1 MLSTEATFVSSADAA
16 REELRLLLRERAI
29 LYEGPEQPVL
39 GRDGGSAPWMFYS
52 WGVSLTARGAR
63 LAAECFLDRLRGF
76 ESTQIA
82 TFGYTGMPLL
92 SACVLLGGG
101 RYEGLCIRERR
112 KGYGSCRQIEG
123 NIDRSRPVVVL
134 DDSLSSGTSMRK
146 AIQALEEEG
155 LQVEGGVALVYFPYR
170 GGVERALGLGYR
182 VEWVFD
188 VWKDLEMPRPVYVPG
203 FRRAL
208 PERWG
213 AGQVADDLHPAV
225 AARRI
230 AELYLDSGEV
240 PRPPARLGEPAAPV
254 DGRGGVYVSF
264 REPDSERRLARDGFW
279 HFDAADADPCR
290 DLVLATVKTLR
301 TAEVPVTRE
310 RLDGLKI
317 AVTFLGPL
325 ELIRP
330 RQLDYWRYGIV
341 VRSRAWATKVGGALP
356 NTQVF
361 THELEQ
367 YRHAR
372 FTNADLTLFEPHELY
387 RHEVAK
393 YVEPGA
399 GWLPFGAAEDESDWT
414 HDDAVGERLT
424 ARARELLASAI
435 RGERGEPAAGSP
447 VEDDLIPAPVYAVGV
462 TLYHR
467 GLGGCTLA
475 WSGSLDDCL
484 GRATRGALRDHRFGE
499 RLAGAPVEEI
509 DLVVSVLH
517 DREWVGELPTAN
529 VARKLRLGLDALAVQ
544 QGERAALFL
553 PSVAVDHNWSK
564 ERMVAELLRKAGIA
578 GGSCQWATFRAAT
591 WVRAQDGAVRRLWF
605 GFPVR
610 GERARGEEEVR
621 ADVALLAEYLL
632 RSRGPDGLPEY
643 EYLPIEG
650 QRIRGGTAARV
661 IHALAALD
669 EAGRFLDDPS
679 LSAAAREGLR
689 FCVAHLGGPAGD
701 TLALPGLTA
710 GLMATAT
717 LLEVLA
723 GCGEAE
729 LLAPAA
735 PLANR
740 LLGLLRPDG
749 RISERLTGAADHDY
763 LPGAVLL
770 ALARYWAAGGERFG
784 VERLDGAF
792 EWYRRR
798 FRMLQP
804 WGMVGWQTRSWAALH
819 ALTRNPEHAAFVF
832 EMADWSLDW
841 QHERTGAFIT
851 DLHEAGP
858 SFHTAFLI
866 EGITEAWELAVEL
879 GDSRRAAAY
888 ERSWREAVRFLDQLI
903 IRREDTFCMADAGRA
918 LGGVR
923 SSRANSDVRIDFV
936 SHTLLALIQGA
947 RLSRNKESLP

>member
-1 MLSTEATFVSSADAA
+1 MLSTEVTLSGLDAA
-16 REELRLLLRERAI
+16 REELRLLLRQRAI
-29 LYEGPEQPVL
+29 LYEGPDQPVL

-112 KGYGSCRQIEG
+112 KAYGSCRQIEG
-123 NIDRSRPVVVL
+123 NVDRSRPVVVL

-155 LQVEGGVALVYFPYR
+155 LAVEGGVALVYFPYR
-170 GGVERALGLGYR
+170 GGAERALGLGYR
-182 VEWVFD
+182 VEWIFD

-208 PERWG
+208 PGRWG
-213 AGQVADDLHPAV
+213 AGQVADGLHPAE

-230 AELYLDSGEV
+230 AEAYLDSGEA
-240 PRPPARLGEPAAPV
+240 PRPPARLGLPV

-264 REPDSERRLARDGFW
+264 REPESEKRLARDGFW
-279 HFDAADADPCR
+279 HFNAADADPCR
-290 DLVLATVKTLR
+290 DLVLATVKTIR

-310 RLDGLKI
+310 NLDRLKI

-325 ELIRP
+325 ERIAP

-341 VRSRAWATKVGGALP
+341 VRSRAWPTKVGGALP

-372 FTNADLTLFEPHELY
+372 FTNADLTLFEPHDLY

-399 GWLPFGAAEDESDWT
+399 GWLLFGAAEDEGDWT
-414 HDDAVGERLT
+414 HDAAVGERLT
-424 ARARELLASAI
+424 ARARELLAAAI
-435 RGERGEPAAGSP
+435 RGERGEPVAGEP
-447 VEDDLIPAPVYAVGV
+447 VSDELIPAPVYAVGV

-484 GRATRGALRDHRFGE
+484 GRAARGALGDRRFKD
-499 RLAGAPVEEI
+499 RLAGVPAGEI
-509 DLVVSVLH
+509 DLVVSILH
-517 DREWVGELPTAN
+517 DREWVGELPTAR

-553 PSVAVDHNWSK
+553 PSVAVDYNWSK
-564 ERMVAELLRKAGIA
+564 EQLVAELMRKAGIA
-578 GGSCQWATFRAAT
+578 GSPCQWATFRTAT
-591 WVRAQDGAVRRLWF
+591 WVGTKDGAVRRLWF

-610 GERARGEEEVR
+610 GERPRGDGEVR
-621 ADVALLAEYLL
+621 ADAALLASYLM

-650 QRIRGGTAARV
+650 RRTRDGTAARV
-661 IHALAALD
+661 VHALAALD
-669 EAGRFLDDPS
+669 EAGRFLEDP
-679 LSAAAREGLR
+679 AMTEAARDGLR
-689 FCVAHLGGPAGD
+689 FCVAHVGGPAGD
-701 TLALPGLTA
+701 ALALPGLAA
-710 GLMATAT
+710 GPMAIAT
-717 LLEVLA
+717 LLETLA
-723 GCGEAE
+723 GCGEAG
-729 LLAPAA
+729 LLASAA
-735 PLANR
+735 PLADR
-740 LLGLLRPDG
+740 LLALLRPDG

-770 ALARYWAAGGERFG
+770 ALARYWSAGGAGRCL
-784 VERLDGAF
+784 ERLAGAF
-792 EWYRRR
+792 AWYRRR

-804 WGMVGWQTRSWAALH
+804 WGMAGWHTRAWTAVH
-819 ALTRNPEHAAFVF
+819 ALSRDPEHAAFVF
-832 EMADWSLDW
+832 EIADWALDW

-866 EGITEAWELAVEL
+866 EGIADAWALALEL
-879 GDSRRAAAY
+879 GDERRAAAY
-888 ERSWREAVRFLDQLI
+888 GRSWREAVRFLDQLI
-903 IRREDTFCMADAGRA
+903 IRREDTFCMADAERA

>member
-1 MLSTEATFVSSADAA
+1 M
-16 REELRLLLRERAI
+16 
-29 LYEGPEQPVL
+29 
-39 GRDGGSAPWMFYS
+39 GRDGSSAPWMFYS
-52 WGVSLTARGAR
+52 WGISLTARGAQ
-63 LAAECFLDRLRGF
+63 LAAACFLERLRGF

-101 RYEGLCIRERR
+101 RYEGLCIREKR
-112 KGYGSCRQIEG
+112 KGYGSCRHIEG

-134 DDSLSSGTSMRK
+134 DDSLSSGTSMRQ

-170 GGVERALGLGYR
+170 GGAERALGLGYR
-182 VEWVFD
+182 VEWIFD
-188 VWKDLEMPRPVYVPG
+188 VWKDLEMPQPVYTPG
-203 FRRAL
+203 FRRAM

-213 AGQVADDLHPAV
+213 SRQVEDGLHPAL
-225 AARRI
+225 AARQA
-230 AELYLDSGEV
+230 AELYLAHGEV
-240 PRPPARLGEPAAPV
+240 PRPPARLAAPV

-264 REPDSERRLARDGFW
+264 REPDSDKRLARDGFW
-279 HFDAADADPCR
+279 HFNAADADPCR

-301 TAEVPVTRE
+301 YAESPISRE
-310 RLDGLKI
+310 RLAGLKI
-317 AVTFLGPL
+317 AVSFLGPL
-325 ELIRP
+325 ESIPP

-341 VRSRAWATKVGGALP
+341 VHSRAWATKVGGALP

-372 FTNADLTLFEPHELY
+372 FTNADLTLFEPYDLY
-387 RHEVAK
+387 RHEIEK

-399 GWLPFGAAEDESDWT
+399 GWLPFGAAEDAGDWA
-414 HDDAVGERLT
+414 HDPGVGERLT
-424 ARARELLASAI
+424 ARARELLAAAI
-435 RGERGEPAAGSP
+435 RGEPAAGAP
-447 VEDDLIPAPVYAVGV
+447 VGDDLVPAPVYAVGV

-467 GLGGCTLA
+467 GLGGCMLS

-484 GRATRGALRDHRFGE
+484 GRATRGALADPRFGE
-499 RLAGAPVEEI
+499 LLAGVPAAEI
-509 DLVVSVLH
+509 DLVVSILH

-544 QGERAALFL
+544 QGKLGALFL
-553 PSVAVDHNWSK
+553 PSVAVDYNWTK
-564 ERMVAELLRKAGIA
+564 ERLVAELLRKAGIA
-578 GGSCQWATFRAAT
+578 GPPCQWATFRTAT
-591 WVRAQDGAVRRLWF
+591 WVRARDGAVRRLWL

-610 GERARGEEEVR
+610 GERPRSEDEVR

-632 RSRGPDGLPEY
+632 RNRGSDGLPEY

-650 QRIRGGTAARV
+650 RRIRNGTAARIV
-661 IHALAALD
+661 HALGALD
-669 EAGRFLDDPS
+669 EAGRFLEDPA

-689 FCVAHLGGPAGD
+689 VCVDHLGGAAGD
-701 TLALPGLTA
+701 ALDLPGLTA
-710 GLMATAT
+710 GSMAAAT

-723 GCGEAE
+723 GLEDAS

-735 PLANR
+735 PLADR

-770 ALARYWAAGGERFG
+770 ALARYWMAGGERRG
-784 VERLDGAF
+784 MERLDGAF

-804 WGMVGWQTRSWAALH
+804 WGMVGWQTRSWTALH
-819 ALTRNPEHAAFVF
+819 ALTGNPEHAAFVF
-832 EMADWSLDW
+832 EIADWALDW
-841 QHERTGAFIT
+841 QHERTGAFLT

-866 EGITEAWELAVEL
+866 EGIADAWALALEL
-879 GDSRRAAAY
+879 GDGRRAEAY

-903 IRREDTFCMADAGRA
+903 IRREDTFCMVNAERA

-936 SHTLLALIQGA
+936 SHTLLALMQGA
-947 RLSRNKESLP
+947 RLSRHKESLS

>member
-1 MLSTEATFVSSADAA
+1 
-16 REELRLLLRERAI
+16 LRERAI
-29 LYEGPEQPVL
+29 LYESPEQPVV
-39 GRDGGSAPWMFYS
+39 GRDGESAPWMFYS
-52 WGVSLTARGAR
+52 WGVSLTSRGAR
-63 LAAECFLDRLRGF
+63 LAAECFLERLRGF

-112 KGYGSCRQIEG
+112 KEYGSCRHIEG
-123 NIDRSRPVVVL
+123 NIDRSRPVIVL

-155 LQVEGGVALVYFPYR
+155 LEVEGGVALVYFPYR
-170 GGVERALGLGYR
+170 GGAERALGLGYR

-213 AGQVADDLHPAV
+213 SHQIEDGLHPAL
-225 AARRI
+225 AARQA
-230 AELYLDSGEV
+230 AELYLDHGEV
-240 PRPPARLGEPAAPV
+240 PRPPLCLGLPV

-264 REPDSERRLARDGFW
+264 REPDNEKRLARDGFW

-301 TAEVPVTRE
+301 NAEVPLSRE
-310 RLDGLKI
+310 RLEKLKI

-325 ELIRP
+325 EPVPP
-330 RQLDYWRYGIV
+330 RKLDYWRYGIV
-341 VRSRAWATKVGGALP
+341 VKSRAWETKVGGALP

-372 FTNADLTLFEPHELY
+372 ITNADLTLFEPHDLY
-387 RHEVAK
+387 RHEIEK
-393 YVEPGA
+393 FVEPGA
-399 GWLPFGAAEDESDWT
+399 GWLPFGAAEDEGDWT

-435 RGERGEPAAGSP
+435 RGEPASGEPVG
-447 VEDDLIPAPVYAVGV
+447 DDLIPAPVYVVGV

-467 GLGGCTLA
+467 GLGGCTLT

-484 GRATRGALRDHRFGE
+484 ERATRGALRDHRFDG
-499 RLAGAPVEEI
+499 RLAGVPVEEI
-509 DLVVSVLH
+509 DLVVSILH
-517 DREWVGELPTAN
+517 DREWVGELPNAN

-544 QGERAALFL
+544 QGERSALFL
-553 PSVAVDHNWSK
+553 PSVAVDYNWTK
-564 ERMVAELLRKAGIA
+564 EKVVTELLRKAGIA
-578 GGSCQWATFRAAT
+578 GPPCQWATFRTAT
-591 WVRAQDGAVRRLWF
+591 WVGAQDGSVRRLWL

-610 GERARGEEEVR
+610 GERTRTEDEVR
-621 ADVALLAEYLL
+621 ADAALLAGYLM

-643 EYLPIEG
+643 EYLPIED
-650 QRIRGGTAARV
+650 RRRLDGTAARV
-661 IHALAALD
+661 VHALAALD
-669 EAGRFLDDPS
+669 EAGQFLDDPS
-679 LSAAAREGLR
+679 LSDAAREGLR
-689 FCVAHLGGPAGD
+689 LCVAHLGGPEGD
-701 TLALPGLTA
+701 TLKLPGLTA
-710 GLMATAT
+710 GSMATAT

-723 GCGEAE
+723 GTGDAA

-735 PLANR
+735 PLAER

-749 RISERLTGAADHDY
+749 RISERLTGAADHDF

-770 ALARYWAAGGERFG
+770 ALARYWTASETAGGKREG
-784 VERLDGAF
+784 MERLDSAF

-798 FRMLQP
+798 FRMLHP
-804 WGMVGWQTRSWAALH
+804 WGMVGWQTRSWSALH
-819 ALTRNPEHAAFVF
+819 ALTRNPEHAGFVF
-832 EMADWSLDW
+832 EIADWALDW
-841 QHERTGAFIT
+841 QHERTGAFLT

-858 SFHTAFLI
+858 SFHTAFVV
-866 EGITEAWELAVEL
+866 EGIIDAWALALEL
-879 GDSRRAAAY
+879 GDDRRAGVY

-903 IRREDTFCMADAGRA
+903 IRPEDTFCMADAERA

-936 SHTLLALIQGA
+936 SHTLLALIEGA
-947 RLSRNKESLP
+947 RLSRTKESLP